1 MHRNNNILEIPP
13 SDEQG
18 TKDPHFTVRLEGG
31 GGGGEITAIISL
43 GIDLLSGFVPLTKS
57 VINI

>member
-1 MHRNNNILEIPP
+1 MSKEQKIPILL
-13 SDEQG
+13 SDW
-18 TKDPHFTVRLEGG
+18 KG